1 MVDNNTDARRAAWTR
16 YWGTGA
22 LHSCAGS
29 WDGNYGGAI
38 ATYWEQRFAAL
49 RPEHRV
55 LDLGTG
61 NGPLPALML
70 EARGADG
77 LPQVDAVD
85 LAEPSPGWLAR
96 MPGTARDR
104 IRFTGGVDMAAL
116 PFDDGSFD
124 LVCSQ
129 FGFEYADRKGALTE
143 ILRVLVPGG
152 AVALVCHHA
161 ESRLAEVAREE
172 VSHID
177 WLAGDG
183 QVFDHARALLP
194 YIALSASAEGVAR
207 LRGDPA
213 ANSARDAFNASLE
226 ALQERA
232 ARSAVPDPL
241 FESADTL
248 MRLMQVTAAEGE
260 ARGRAALDAWR
271 GALTDAALRSRE
283 LLEHALDDAARLEI
297 EAALGSNGMSVES
310 TLLREGGHLLA
321 WGIDARQPSG

>member
-1 MVDNNTDARRAAWTR
+1 MVDENTDARRAAWTR

-38 ATYWEQRFAAL
+38 AAYWQQRFAAL

-61 NGPLPALML
+61 NGPLPALIL
-70 EARGADG
+70 ESLGAEG
-77 LPQVDAVD
+77 LPRVDAVD
-85 LAEPSPGWLAR
+85 LAEPSPAWLAR
-96 MPGTARDR
+96 SPATARER
-104 IRFTGGVDMAAL
+104 IRFTGGVDMTAL

-129 FGFEYADRKGALTE
+129 FGFEYADRNRALTE
-143 ILRVLVPGG
+143 IPRVLAPGG
-152 AVALVCHHA
+152 VVALVCHHA

-172 VSHID
+172 VAHIE
-177 WLAGDG
+177 WLTGDG

-213 ANSARDAFNASLE
+213 ANAARDAFNASLGS
-226 ALQERA
+226 LQERA

-241 FESADTL
+241 YESADAL
-248 MRLMQVTAAEGE
+248 MRLMQMTAAEGE
-260 ARGRAALDAWR
+260 PRGRAALDAWR
-271 GALTDAALRSRE
+271 GALADAALRYWNTHST
-283 LLEHALDDAARLEI
+283 ARLEI
-297 EAALGSNGMSVES
+297 EAVLGSNGMSVES

-321 WGIDARQPSG
+321 WAIDARQASG